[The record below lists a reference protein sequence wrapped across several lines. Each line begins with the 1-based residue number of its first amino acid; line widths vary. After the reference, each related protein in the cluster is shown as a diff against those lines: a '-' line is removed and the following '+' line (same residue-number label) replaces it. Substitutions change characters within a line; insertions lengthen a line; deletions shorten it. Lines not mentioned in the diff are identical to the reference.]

1 MISCKGF
8 VTILL
13 VGACVL
19 MSYSVG
25 FAQLTPANADAV
37 VGVANNWLHL
47 GQEMGWG
54 WATVPD
60 FSASSIQ
67 ELEYQGEVLAYNLP
81 TPDGGHIL
89 IPACLELPPITAY
102 STVASLDVTE
112 ENGFS
117 GMLKEILSLK
127 FQLLRD
133 YLTNPDPPPELMALQ
148 DEIDRNAAL
157 WQAYTSSYQTFTR
170 VIEEKNAQGRM
181 DSEDEVQTLYSILDF
196 GPLLSSNWHQEA
208 PYNDFCPWGDGGRCV
223 VGCVATAM
231 AQIMKYW
238 NYPPNGSGS
247 RTYYWNGDQ
256 SCGGSTSGQY
266 LSATFS
272 DAYDWA
278 NIRNS
283 YSGSES
289 QAEKDAVAELCY
301 EAGVAVAMDYGYCAS
316 GSNHARVLAAFPNYF
331 EYSSQ
336 IDAEYRD
343 NYSSWTTWFNMLV
356 AELNNNRPIQYGVE
370 AHSIVC
376 DGWRV
381 SGTNQL
387 HMNYGWGG
395 YYNGWYNV
403 DDIHLGGIWVEMCI
417 RYIIGEPFMR
427 ITAPSGGQMWCVGTE
442 HDITWSGAG
451 FTGRV
456 TISIDRDYPSGSWD
470 VLFAATDNDGSE
482 TWTVTGPATS
492 DARIRI
498 MSDSDPDIGDT
509 LDGDFI
515 ISDPYILVS
524 APNGGETWYV
534 TQSRTIYWSSCG
546 LTGNVDVSI
555 NRDFPNG
562 NWVPLFTD
570 TPDDGY
576 EQWVVTE
583 PATNNARIRVVSIS
597 DPQIRDSSDS
607 DFSIGTR
614 YIAVTDPNGGETW
627 YVGETDTV
635 RWASENVSGTVTI
648 MMNRSYPAG
657 YWENIAVSTANDGEH
672 PWGVTMPPTT
682 QARIRIISDSYSG
695 VGDTSNGNFI
705 ITDQGA
711 ITVVFPNG
719 GEVWFVGETED
730 ITWTSGGITGNVMIE
745 LDRDYPS
752 SWDTLFESTAD
763 DGIESWE
770 VAGLATSDARVRISS
785 VSEPDVY
792 DISNADFS
800 IDAGSPPVIL
810 HDAKDDGE
818 PGSILFVATVTA
830 DVPPTVRLFWRPEG
844 SGSYDSTGMV
854 GTGNPDE
861 YSAMVSL
868 PEAGKYEYYLKAEG
882 LAYQVTETGVYDFDL
897 YPSCGL
903 GLWYD
908 DGGAERYNWAGDTRF
923 RWAVRFT
930 PESVPYILCG
940 AWFSVS
946 RTRPDWSHQR
956 VRIEVYDSDGP
967 GGFPGTVLL
976 RDTTGCIGN
985 VVGGLPPDQT
995 YWAGAHLR
1003 DGAGEPL
1010 VFNGDFYVAVGNPDS
1025 AGYEAFSRDTTGS
1038 VSGRSYLYDGCLEQW
1053 YLESDV
1059 WENCRDGNR
1068 LIRVVGYYQEPP
1080 VLVVTQS
1087 GDDAALSW
1095 TPSGS
1100 PYYRVYSDTTPL
1112 GAFGTFEGSTSDTTF
1127 VDVNA
1132 VTDGVIKFY
1141 QVTSSTQP

>member
-1 MISCKGF
+1 MIGWWRF
-8 VTILL
+8 GIVLL
-13 VGACVL
+13 VGAGL
-19 MSYSVG
+19 LAGPSIG
-25 FAQLTPANADAV
+25 FCQLTPAQSDAV
-37 VGVANNWLHL
+37 VAVANNWLHL

-54 WATVPD
+54 WAAIPD
-60 FSASSIQ
+60 FSMSSI
-67 ELEYQGEVLAYNLP
+67 EEIDYQGELVGFSLA
-81 TPDGGHIL
+81 TDDGYIV
-89 IPACLELPPITAY
+89 IPAYRELPPISAY
-102 STVASLDVTE
+102 STTSSPDFDE
-112 ENGFS
+112 EYGFC
-117 GMLKEILSLK
+117 GMLKEVLSDK
-127 FQLLRD
+127 IQLVRD
-133 YLTNPDPPPELMALQ
+133 YFADPNPPPEWTVLQ
-148 DEIDRNAAL
+148 GPIERYRDFWVACASD
-157 WQAYTSSYQTFTR
+157 YQTFTKAIEDENR
-170 VIEEKNAQGRM
+170 VRAI
-181 DSEDEVQTLYSILDF
+181 DSERETAGRYGILDM
-196 GPLLSSNWHQEA
+196 GPLMTSSWHQGY
-208 PYNDFCPWGDGGRCV
+208 PYNDLCPMGDGGQCV
-223 VGCVATAM
+223 VGCVATATS
-231 AQIMKYW
+231 QILYYHRSPISGIGSYTYW
-238 NYPPNGSGS
+238 
-247 RTYYWNGDQ
+247 WDGDN
-256 SCGGSTSGQY
+256 SCGGSTPGES
-266 LSATFS
+266 LSVDLS
-272 DAYDWA
+272 DPYDWG
-278 NIRNS
+278 NIIDD
-283 YSGSES
+283 YTGSEP
-289 QAEKDAVAELCY
+289 QVQKDAVAELCY
-301 EAGVAVAMDYGYCAS
+301 EVGVAENMMYGVCGSGTYHTDAMDAFRLRFGYS
-316 GSNHARVLAAFPNYF
+316 DD
-331 EYSSQ
+331 
-336 IDAEYRD
+336 IDMEHRAEYD
-343 NYSSWTTWFNMLV
+343 VTGEEWFAMLQ
-356 AELNNNRPIQYGVE
+356 EDLNQRRPLQYGIRR
-370 AHSIVC
+370 HSIVC

-381 SGTNQL
+381 SGTNQV
-387 HMNYGWGG
+387 HMNYGWDSEH
-395 YYNGWYNV
+395 NAWYTV
-403 DDIHLGGIWVEMCI
+403 DELFCTWDGCSPWVEEVI
-417 RYIIGEPFMR
+417 RRIIPLTS
-427 ITAPSGGQMWCVGTE
+427 ITLLS
-442 HDITWSGAG
+442 
-451 FTGRV
+451 
-456 TISIDRDYPSGSWD
+456 
-470 VLFAATDNDGSE
+470 
-482 TWTVTGPATS
+482 
-492 DARIRI
+492 
-498 MSDSDPDIGDT
+498 
-509 LDGDFI
+509 
-515 ISDPYILVS
+515 
-524 APNGGETWYV
+524 PNGDEV
-534 TQSRTIYWSSCG
+534 
-546 LTGNVDVSI
+546 
-555 NRDFPNG
+555 
-562 NWVPLFTD
+562 
-570 TPDDGY
+570 
-576 EQWVVTE
+576 
-583 PATNNARIRVVSIS
+583 
-597 DPQIRDSSDS
+597 
-607 DFSIGTR
+607 
-614 YIAVTDPNGGETW
+614 W
-627 YVGETDTV
+627 YVGEPDTIQ
-635 RWASENVSGTVTI
+635 WMSDNYSGNVNIGI
-648 MMNRSYPAG
+648 NFSYPAG
-657 YWENIAVSTANDGEH
+657 PWESIVANTANDGIH
-672 PWGVTMPPTT
+672 LWQVTLPVTSH
-682 QARIRIISDSYSG
+682 ARVRLAATSSAG
-695 VGDTSNGNFI
+695 VGDTSDCDFTI
-705 ITDQGA
+705 SDGA
-711 ITVVFPNG
+711 AQISVTSPNG